1 MNPILRTGEP
11 ARQKQSGQAIVAG
24 VIMLL
29 IVSAAV
35 YVLFSRSQL
44 AIEKQRLN
52 NTADA
57 AAYSAAL
64 WRARVMNYHA
74 YSNRAI
80 VAQEVAV
87 AQAVTLASWAEYFK
101 TFTENI
107 NHVARYYAPLTA
119 ITGPLASTAAV
130 NQTLTEAAARAE
142 ILARAAKDI
151 GYKFLLEKSQQLM
164 NLTANGFALNL
175 ITAEVAKANHNDSF
189 AFVLPTSDAGFK
201 WVKRYESQSERERL
215 REVVFASLD
224 SFTGGARNED
234 TIFGVPIP
242 GSGKKKACIWGLFKR
257 GGTTLSEDHERWEAV
272 DTQSLHRPRKV
283 LSCKFEESIPLGYGA
298 AEAADEEQQ
307 GQVTSTE
314 HDIYRNKR
322 AVGRASSGIKTFNY
336 YGGLSKVYDL
346 DYENLD
352 DKQFPTS
359 TLAVYARI
367 GKSHLRTADNLNLSV
382 GRLRVAEASD
392 LKYVKS
398 ISAAQVFF
406 RKPTQATDGQAESV
420 EFASLYSPYWQVRM
434 VPVNEAQRALAAADR
449 QIRE

>member
-1 MNPILRTGEP
+1 MNPVLRTGHP
-11 ARQKQSGQAIVAG
+11 ARQKQAGQAIVAG

-87 AQAVTLASWAEYFK
+87 AQAVTLTSWAEYFK

-107 NHVARYYAPLTA
+107 NHVASKYPPLAA
-119 ITGPLASTAAV
+119 ITGSLASAAAV
-130 NQTLTEAAARAE
+130 NQMFTEQAAGAE

-224 SFTGGARNED
+224 SFTGSARNED
-234 TIFGVPIP
+234 TIIGIQSINLCA
-242 GSGKKKACIWGLFKR
+242 GGLLKR

-272 DTQSLHRPRKV
+272 DTQSLHKPRGIF
-283 LSCKFEESIPLGYGA
+283 SCKLKESIPIGYGA

-307 GQVTSTE
+307 GQVTSTQ
-314 HDIYRNKR
+314 HDIYRNKQ
-322 AVGRASSGIKTFNY
+322 AVGRASSGIKGLNY

-449 QIRE
+449 QITE